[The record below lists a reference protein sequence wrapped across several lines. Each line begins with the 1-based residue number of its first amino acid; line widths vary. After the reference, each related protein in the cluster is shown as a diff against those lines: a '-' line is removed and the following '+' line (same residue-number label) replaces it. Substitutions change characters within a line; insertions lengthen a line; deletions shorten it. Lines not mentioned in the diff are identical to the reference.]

1 MMKLTCTDYFNIW
14 KLIIIL
20 YSNHQK
26 ETNLENKPIDI
37 STDIE
42 QDLSVELIENPQI
55 SQLSIKTHKTQPVEL
70 KEMNLNNSDTG
81 DISQSEISHSQGT
94 DKSIR
99 YLSF

>member
-1 MMKLTCTDYFNIW
+1 M
-14 KLIIIL
+14 

-26 ETNLENKPIDI
+26 PTNLENKPIDI

-55 SQLSIKTHKTQPVEL
+55 SQLSIKTQPVEL
-70 KEMNLNNSDTG
+70 KEMNLNNCDTG

-99 YLSF
+99 YLFLVFYHE